1 MVVSLLNSIKSC
13 FHYRSSKKIGL
24 TVQESNI
31 LLPQKSMIGLIGLGD
46 NRKEKTC
53 QNCLTYKKIVI
64 LEREVKQCYAK
75 RLNKDLLI
83 FDGGFGSQLQELG
96 MKAGEIPEYYN
107 IEHPKIIID
116 IHHRYLKAGADFIT
130 TNTFGANPLKL
141 EQHKYS
147 YQEVI
152 LAAIQN
158 AKEAKK
164 IN

>member
-1 MVVSLLNSIKSC
+1 ML
-13 FHYRSSKKIGL
+13 
-24 TVQESNI
+24 
-31 LLPQKSMIGLIGLGD
+31 
-46 NRKEKTC
+46 
-53 QNCLTYKKIVI
+53 
-64 LEREVKQCYAK
+64 RE

-107 IEHPKIIID
+107 IEHPEMIID

-152 LAAIQN
+152 LAAVQN
-158 AKEAKK
+158 VKEAKK
-164 IN
+164 IKPDAYIALDIGPIGKLMEPMGTLTFVF